1 MSNTWINVTGWMDLG
16 GIVFLPPLSN
26 SNYDF
31 TFYFSIFIL
40 VFRFQN
46 KAEVYPYSVTGY

>member
-1 MSNTWINVTGWMDLG
+1 MSNTWINVTGWMDMG